1 MSKIQKDTTQFFKL
15 MNEIKEASTTMA
27 IPITRGKVETAK
39 KVVIYGPEGIGKST
53 LASKFPKPVFIDTE
67 GSTKELDVARYP
79 APKEWFNILDDLDDF
94 IDELPGK
101 TLVIDTA
108 DWAEQLCSK
117 DVCKKLKCGGIEDI
131 GYGKGYTYLAE
142 EFAKML
148 GICNKL
154 ISKGVNVVFT
164 AHAQMR
170 KFEQPDELGAYDRWE
185 MKLSKKC
192 AALLKEW
199 ADMVLFCNYK
209 TDVITDNNTK
219 SKKAT
224 GGKRVM
230 YASHH
235 PCWDAKNRYGL
246 PDQMDMDFKKIE
258 KIFKEVKPVKDLE
271 WDGNIPQKDWFIV
284 EIEKKGL
291 TADDIKFF
299 NNSRGKNPQ
308 FNDVDPADYPEI
320 YKKALLDAIETI
332 KSYVKE
338 NKNNG

>member
-1 MSKIQKDTTQFFKL
+1 
-15 MNEIKEASTTMA
+15 MA

-53 LASKFPKPVFIDTE
+53 LASKFPEPVFIDTE
-67 GSTKELDVARYP
+67 GSTKELDVSRYP
-79 APKEWFNILDDLDDF
+79 TPESWQDILSYIDDF
-94 IDELPGK
+94 KEALPGK
-101 TLVIDTA
+101 TLIIDTA
-108 DWAEQLCSK
+108 DWAEKLCSK
-117 DVCKKLKCGGIEDI
+117 AVCENLKVKGIEDVR
-131 GYGKGYTYLAE
+131 YGKGYTYLEE
-142 EFAKML
+142 EFAKLLTACTGLVDMN
-148 GICNKL
+148 I
-154 ISKGVNVVFT
+154 NVVFT

-185 MKLSKKC
+185 MKLSKRC
-192 AALLKEW
+192 APLLKEW
-199 ADMVLFCNYK
+199 ADIVLFCNYK
-209 TDVITDNNTK
+209 TEVVTDSKTK
-219 SKKAT
+219 SNKAM

-230 YASHH
+230 YTSHH

-246 PDQMDMDFKKIE
+246 PAQMDMDFKKIE

-332 KSYVKE
+332 KSYIKE